1 MLGRMAD
8 TANRALKK
16 STLIAIIASG
26 CVAMLLATVLF
37 QGVIRAT
44 ANSGAFG
51 PQPTTTV
58 VDGEYIAFE
67 LEAPDNAMSS
77 SYVGTEEGC
86 DYVHYRMTNF
96 RLTVKALKKD
106 CEVPDDQEIRNGNH
120 GSYKTLDDVPD
131 PIGVEKVDT
140 GLGPAQVFTQKYSE
154 YTNESNHYDEP
165 TAIVT
170 FDTPVNPDF
179 PTMVVYS
186 AKAELDREAFTAIV
200 EKIRPPHS

>member
-16 STLIAIIASG
+16 STLMTILVSG
-26 CVAMLLATVLF
+26 CIVMLLAAVLL
-37 QGVIRAT
+37 QGFIRAT
-44 ANSGAFG
+44 AHSGVFG
-51 PQPTTTV
+51 QQPTTTV

-77 SYVGTEEGC
+77 SHVGTEEGC
-86 DYVHYRMTNF
+86 TFVYYGMTNF

-106 CEVPDDQEIRNGNH
+106 CEVPDDQEIQNGNH
-120 GSYKTLDDVPD
+120 GSYKTLDDVPA
-131 PIGVEKVDT
+131 PIDVEEVDT
-140 GLGPAQVFTQKYSE
+140 GLGRAQVFTQKYSE
-154 YTNESNHYDEP
+154 YTNESNHYEEP
-165 TAIVT
+165 MAIVT

-200 EKIRPPHS
+200 EKMQPPHS